1 MEFKDFSR
9 HLSDFPVLFKAD
21 LIFKHFSRKPSIFK
35 YFSSLWE
42 PCINLNACNLVSR
55 KMYIDASCC
64 VSKVWRTYFPLN
76 SVFTIIIIPT
86 QDYLH
91 NRCIRQEY
99 SHLHTLIEVYTLLT
113 KCLHWITYSIITQQL
128 VNYTE

>member
-1 MEFKDFSR
+1 MYLNF
-9 HLSDFPVLFKAD
+9 
-21 LIFKHFSRKPSIFK
+21 SIFTVFLK
-35 YFSSLWE
+35 NRNIIY
-42 PCINLNACNLVSR
+42 
-55 KMYIDASCC
+55 KMKI
-64 VSKVWRTYFPLN
+64 SKVTDYAPLN

-113 KCLHWITYSIITQQL
+113 KCLH
-128 VNYTE
+128 